1 MVKKLIHNYGFILS
15 SWRSKRHPLECSC
28 LESPM
33 EGGAWWAVGHGVTKS
48 WTRLSNL
55 TLETSTKGFCS
66 KKKKKKKKKKKV
78 ELKII

>member
-1 MVKKLIHNYGFILS
+1 
-15 SWRSKRHPLECSC
+15 
-28 LESPM
+28 M

-66 KKKKKKKKKKKV
+66 KKKKKKEEEEESRTKNNITHPITHV
-78 ELKII
+78 